1 MSGEDGLWATIQAE
15 WIKVCP
21 CRLIRKNICMFLIV
35 VRCVGRDLLEG
46 GMASKYSPVLLDNPV
61 DKCTHQMW
69 GKIAL

>member
-35 VRCVGRDLLEG
+35 VRCV
-46 GMASKYSPVLLDNPV
+46 V
-61 DKCTHQMW
+61 
-69 GKIAL
+69 GKGLTNRGWLGCKV